1 MPWNITCLMA
11 RELKNTFRP
20 QGTGV
25 SLSLNGTH
33 FIFGIVSGNPFKLH
47 LLLEGTLLPS
57 FALHP
62 ICLENWE
69 LIEEDLV
76 VVSIPSTFPVGWDFY
91 KCPSTTPSKDLSSV
105 VKIVIHNSYFEVE
118 LWIYLHVFFLC
129 LIGLMF

>member
-1 MPWNITCLMA
+1 MPWNVICCMV
-11 RELKNTFRP
+11 RELKNIFRP

-33 FIFGIVSGNPFKLH
+33 LIFGIVSGNPFKLS
-47 LLLEGTLLPS
+47 LLLGGTLLPS

-69 LIEEDLV
+69 LIKEELV
-76 VVSIPSTFPVGWDFY
+76 VVSIPSAFPAGWDFHQ
-91 KCPSTTPSKDLSSV
+91 CLSTTPNKDLSSV
-105 VKIVIHNSYFEVE
+105 VKMVIHNSYFKVE